1 MLDLIL
7 LGLLLVLMLGSCLVL
22 LLGTRLV
29 FLGCCLGAEPSLCP
43 SSAEPVLGS
52 DNNDFLGLGLGLG
65 LVITEPQECL

>member
-1 MLDLIL
+1 
-7 LGLLLVLMLGSCLVL
+7 
-22 LLGTRLV
+22 V

-65 LVITEPQECL
+65 LVITKPQECL

>member
-1 MLDLIL
+1 
-7 LGLLLVLMLGSCLVL
+7 MLGSCLVL

-29 FLGCCLGAEPSLCP
+29 FLVCLGCCLGAEPSFSP

>member
-1 MLDLIL
+1 
-7 LGLLLVLMLGSCLVL
+7 MLGSCLVL

-29 FLGCCLGAEPSLCP
+29 FLGCCLGAEPSFSP